1 MNNVNLTKEEFELNL
16 KNLLNK
22 NFQNVD
28 IQSKSLQHDGLGFII
43 CIPGKE
49 SFIYCI
55 WEKPDGLSIQIQGK
69 NEELAND
76 ILKLLTED
84 LKTIEQK
91 KQTFVTVT
99 NAIYE
104 SIKNHFNSLPSY
116 NIKETICTSTQKN
129 LYIEKGKCKITII
142 YYNTTQK
149 CILSGNTT
157 ALWDEVFF
165 ELTDKLNLNVK
176 EVVKLSIC
184 STVQLE
190 SAEVNYDDGILEQLL
205 LNILTAKIINNPN
218 LITEI
223 EKNWLK
229 TSIFLL
235 YTEIQ
240 LPEYFAAIAPS
251 IKVIEGILNRI
262 LTNKGIPKNKDLN
275 YFRPNSAETHWSL
288 LPEYSNQYF
297 HNNTLQ
303 INKVNELYTFIQN
316 TRHKYFHNDGYDP
329 APINQKEK
337 AISIFQE
344 IIKILK
350 NLNYSHII

>member
-22 NFQNVD
+22 NFQNVE
-28 IQSKSLQHDGLGFII
+28 IQSKTLQHDGSGFTIS
-43 CIPGKE
+43 IPGKE
-49 SFIYCI
+49 SFIFCI

-69 NEELAND
+69 NVELASK
-76 ILKLLTED
+76 ILELLTEN
-84 LKTIEQK
+84 LESVVQK

-104 SIKNHFNSLPSY
+104 SIKNHFSSLPTY
-116 NIKETICTSTQKN
+116 NIKETRCSSIQKN
-129 LYIEKGKCKITII
+129 LYIEKGKLKVTII

-205 LNILTAKIINNPN
+205 LSILTDSIINNQN
-218 LITEI
+218 LITDI
-223 EKNWLK
+223 EKKWLK

-240 LPEYFAAIAPS
+240 LPEYFAAIASS

-262 LTNKGIPKNKDLN
+262 LTNKGIPKSKDLK
-275 YFRPNSAETHWSL
+275 YFKSNSTETHWSL
-288 LPEYSNQYF
+288 LPEYSRKYF

-303 INKVNELYTFIQN
+303 INKVNELYTFIQK

-329 APINQKEK
+329 APINEKEK
-337 AISIFQE
+337 AVSIFQE
-344 IIKILK
+344 IINLLK
-350 NLNYSHII
+350 DLHYSHII